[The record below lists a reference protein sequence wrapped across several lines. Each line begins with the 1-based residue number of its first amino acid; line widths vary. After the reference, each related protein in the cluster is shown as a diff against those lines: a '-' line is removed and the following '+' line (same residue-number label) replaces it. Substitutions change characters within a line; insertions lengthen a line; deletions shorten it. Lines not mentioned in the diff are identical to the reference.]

1 MSKASVST
9 ASHGIVSQIGKGVMV
24 LVGIGRE
31 DKPEDAQYMA
41 RKIVNLRLWDSKD
54 GKKKWNVSVKSGG
67 YEVLLV
73 SQFTL
78 FTVLKGNKP
87 DFHNAMGGDEAR
99 TFFDAFVEEVRK
111 ELGPGSD
118 HRVKTGAF
126 GEMMDVAL
134 VNDGPVTINIDSQRR
149 KE

>member
-1 MSKASVST
+1 
-9 ASHGIVSQIGKGVMV
+9 MV

-31 DKPEDAQYMA
+31 DTQEDAEYMA
-41 RKIVNLRLWDSKD
+41 RKIVNLRLLDAED
-54 GKKKWNVSVKSGG
+54 GSGKRWHASVKSAGL
-67 YEVLLV
+67 ELLLV

-78 FTVLKGNKP
+78 FSVLKGNKP

-99 TFFDAFVEEVRK
+99 AFFDSFCQMVRK
-111 ELGPGSD
+111 ELGSD
-118 HRVKTGAF
+118 ERVKEGAF

-134 VNDGPVTINIDSQRR
+134 VNDGPVTINLDSRRR